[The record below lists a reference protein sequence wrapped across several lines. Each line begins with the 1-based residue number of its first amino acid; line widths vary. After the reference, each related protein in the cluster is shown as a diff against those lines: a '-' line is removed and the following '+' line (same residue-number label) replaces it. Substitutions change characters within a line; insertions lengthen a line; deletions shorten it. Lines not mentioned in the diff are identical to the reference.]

1 MLEWSGDVGAA
12 DWIVDRLRPFGP
24 EVGALLPDGFEA
36 YVRLLHPAWR
46 TESGQRVRVR
56 WAELASRAGV
66 SLGATTRFEELEG
79 AAATQPI
86 TPPEV
91 GTLDLADLQAL
102 VRLLPASTTASRSCW
117 FGWWEG
123 YGWMKGPPAIAN
135 LRGEL
140 EQDSSASEAVW
151 LPARPPSGPRVEV
164 PERPLVLYRGS
175 ISDATAFSRPPA
187 SQSPTLWWPD
197 DHAWCVAS
205 EIDFRSTYLGGSQAL
220 IDSLLDDER
229 FETLPAR
236 LTDRVTD

>member
-46 TESGQRVRVR
+46 TESGRRVRVR

-79 AAATQPI
+79 AATTQQIASPQ
-86 TPPEV
+86 V
-91 GTLDLADLQAL
+91 GTLDLADLQTL
-102 VRLLPASTTASRSCW
+102 VGLLEAFTSSSQSCW
-117 FGWWEG
+117 FAWWEG
-123 YGWMKGPPAIAN
+123 YGWMQGPPAVAE
-135 LRGEL
+135 LGHEL
-140 EQDSSASEAVW
+140 EQGGPSGGAERFPP
-151 LPARPPSGPRVEV
+151 PAPIGPRVEV
-164 PERPLVLYRGS
+164 PERALVLYRGP
-175 ISDATAFSRPPA
+175 ISGAAAFCRPPA
-187 SQSPTLWWPD
+187 SQSPNLWWPD

-220 IDSLLDDER
+220 IDRLLEDER
-229 FETLPAR
+229 FEALPAR